1 MGEGWHGRAPGRH
14 WQGAQG
20 RREKRQGERGSAR
33 GWDPAGKH
41 AGGRRVRPAAP
52 PHGKQAVQILEF
64 LEEMIKAGGKPRR
77 GVRDWIAAS
86 GRGRRRRRAKA
97 ARAGCTHH
105 PVCCRGSCRARLA
118 AQATEKGMRP
128 FLAGRRIKIRYAR
141 RGVGEGPA
149 KVAPRAG
156 HGTEAHWDGC
166 EFVKE
171 RKEQRR
177 GASWS

>member
-1 MGEGWHGRAPGRH
+1 MAGRQAGNGRAHKGGGKRGR
-14 WQGAQG
+14 G
-20 RREKRQGERGSAR
+20 REGVREGGIQR
-33 GWDPAGKH
+33 AGMR
-41 AGGRRVRPAAP
+41 GGRRVRPATP

-97 ARAGCTHH
+97 AHAGCTRH

-156 HGTEAHWDGC
+156 HGMEAHWDGC
-166 EFVKE
+166 EFVKK